1 MKRHL
6 VTAVVLLLALACY
19 AVGLAGPG
27 LALFFVG
34 AALEIAIWLRTVQAP
49 RRSTARL
56 LARLTPRR

>member
-19 AVGLAGPG
+19 AVGLTGPG
-27 LALFFVG
+27 LVLSFVG
-34 AALEIAIWLRTVQAP
+34 ATLAIAIWLRTVQAP

-56 LARLTPRR
+56 VARLTLRR